1 MKLIAE
7 TNIGYIKKASE
18 PKDFID
24 PFVEIGS
31 HFGSL
36 SHFNCP
42 FAIETIANYFSNPTR
57 FKECF
62 VYFYFDKL
70 NNPKSFI
77 WWMKNYDPR
86 INKKILLE
94 YMWASL
100 NPKFSIRIFNES
112 FKHVNTL
119 YKYDVISVG
128 NITNCSKLNKFY
140 KNKGFEED
148 SKPFYKKL

>member
-7 TNIGYIKKASE
+7 TDLGCIKKASE

-24 PFVEIGS
+24 LADKIGS

-36 SHFNCP
+36 SHFQYS
-42 FAIETIANYFSNPTR
+42 FSIETIKTYFSNPSR
-57 FKECF
+57 FKDCF
-62 VYFYFDKL
+62 IYFYFDKL
-70 NNPKSFI
+70 NDPKSFI

-94 YMWASL
+94 YMWASS
-100 NPKFSIRIFNES
+100 NPKFSIKIFNES

-119 YKYDVISVG
+119 YKYDAISVG
-128 NITNCSKLNKFY
+128 NITNCPKLNKFY
-140 KNKGFEED
+140 KNKGFKED
-148 SKPFYKKL
+148 SKPLYKKL

>member
-7 TNIGYIKKASE
+7 TDLGCIKKASE
-18 PKDFID
+18 PKDFINLAD
-24 PFVEIGS
+24 KIGS

-36 SHFNCP
+36 SHFQYP
-42 FAIETIANYFSNPTR
+42 FSIETIKTYFSNPSR
-57 FKECF
+57 FKDCF
-62 VYFYFDKL
+62 IYFYFDKL
-70 NNPKSFI
+70 NDPKSFI

-94 YMWASL
+94 YMWASS
-100 NPKFSIRIFNES
+100 NPKFSIKIFNES

-119 YKYDVISVG
+119 YKYDAISVG

-140 KNKGFEED
+140 KNKGFKED
-148 SKPFYKKL
+148 SKPLYKKL